1 MRVAERLQR
10 AQLSS
15 KVVTSEVVRR
25 SARNVE
31 SGQHLQALQDRMTD
45 KSHGTRGDVISVE
58 GLTWQG
64 HEWVEMVRSQSVWNE
79 TKSAVLDQGAPLTF
93 ELTKAMA
100 AKLLRARVG
109 LPPG

>member
-15 KVVTSEVVRR
+15 KVVTSEVIRR

-45 KSHGTRGDVISVE
+45 KSHGTRGALLARGSATQAL
-58 GLTWQG
+58 LTA
-64 HEWVEMVRSQSVWNE
+64 HQSKRRCLGCMPILWRF
-79 TKSAVLDQGAPLTF
+79 AGPLY
-93 ELTKAMA
+93 A
-100 AKLLRARVG
+100 
-109 LPPG
+109 

>member
-31 SGQHLQALQDRMTD
+31 PGQHLQALQDRMTD
-45 KSHGTRGDVISVE
+45 KSHGVA
-58 GLTWQG
+58 LP
-64 HEWVEMVRSQSVWNE
+64 HEKCYRIGS
-79 TKSAVLDQGAPLTF
+79 
-93 ELTKAMA
+93 
-100 AKLLRARVG
+100 
-109 LPPG
+109 LPHLKCYR

>member
-31 SGQHLQALQDRMTD
+31 PGQHLQALQDRMTD
-45 KSHGTRGDVISVE
+45 KSHGTRGDASRPWKCHT
-58 GLTWQG
+58 G
-64 HEWVEMVRSQSVWNE
+64 RSDCAPVKAALPRLYAYSL
-79 TKSAVLDQGAPLTF
+79 AVCWT
-93 ELTKAMA
+93 
-100 AKLLRARVG
+100 VVCIV
-109 LPPG
+109 